1 MKNSDKFLNELSQ
14 IVRYWVNI
22 ANVPSDLKENETKKE
37 YIANGIIHSILVLLY
52 GNSSINDFTPY
63 HLYRGKSKVDILD
76 EYLASKYFKIYN
88 KGEK

>member
-22 ANVPSDLKENETKKE
+22 ANVPSDLKENGTEKE